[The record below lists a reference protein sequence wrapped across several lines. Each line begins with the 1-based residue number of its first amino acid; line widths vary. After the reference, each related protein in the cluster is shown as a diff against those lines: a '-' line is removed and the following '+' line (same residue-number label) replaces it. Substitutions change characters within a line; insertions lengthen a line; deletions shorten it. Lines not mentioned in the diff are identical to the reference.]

1 MASGDVHKMR
11 SKGFRNFIKI
21 GLLPRWSKVMERSP
35 QADNFPQAR
44 GFVFGADRMFEVNP
58 GHEYEMGYTW
68 VQLVSFDDHFCP
80 HRICDAKVDVKRV

>member
-1 MASGDVHKMR
+1 
-11 SKGFRNFIKI
+11 
-21 GLLPRWSKVMERSP
+21 MERSP
-35 QADNFPQAR
+35 RADNFPQAR
-44 GFVFGADRMFEVNP
+44 GFVFGVDRMFEVNP